1 MGVGRKAT
9 PYILWRVTVMARDM
23 VCLPTGGLALRGTPV
38 YQRCPPFV
46 RWVVVGAAAALA
58 RPQTPAWP
66 RLGPAGPPGPAGGFG
81 ASVGRASGLSALLG
95 PPSFPWRWSNS
106 VPGRGWWA
114 RPVAA
119 PPRPGG
125 RGRPSLCLAF
135 MAPLRSG
142 VAAVRPSWGR
152 SVAEAGPSCF
162 RGIRFHARRAAAPS
176 RSPAP
181 VQAGPFKPRF
191 FDTLTGD
198 TPWGV
203 SPVLLGRHLTRPQ
216 TAR

>member
-9 PYILWRVTVMARDM
+9 PYILRRVTVMARDM
-23 VCLPTGGLALRGTPV
+23 VRLPTGGLALRGTPV

-66 RLGPAGPPGPAGGFG
+66 RLGPAGPPGPAGGSG

-125 RGRPSLCLAF
+125 RGG
-135 MAPLRSG
+135 LRSAWPLWPPFAPAWPLSG
-142 VAAVRPSWGR
+142 PPGAASGAFDSTRGGR
-152 SVAEAGPSCF
+152 LP
-162 RGIRFHARRAAAPS
+162 PS

-181 VQAGPFKPRF
+181 VQAGTVKLRF
-191 FDTLTGD
+191 FDML
-198 TPWGV
+198 PF
-203 SPVLLGRHLTRPQ
+203 SPARRLL
-216 TAR
+216 

>member
-9 PYILWRVTVMARDM
+9 PYILRRVTVMARDM
-23 VCLPTGGLALRGTPV
+23 VRLPTGGLALRGTPV

-66 RLGPAGPPGPAGGFG
+66 RLGPAGPPGPAGGSG

-95 PPSFPWRWSNS
+95 PPSFPWRWSNKERS
-106 VPGRGWWA
+106 GPWVVGPASGRA
-114 RPVAA
+114 SAS
-119 PPRPGG
+119 GG
-125 RGRPSLCLAF
+125 PGRPSLCLAF

-181 VQAGPFKPRF
+181 V
-191 FDTLTGD
+191 
-198 TPWGV
+198 
-203 SPVLLGRHLTRPQ
+203 
-216 TAR
+216 